1 MDATLRK
8 VGALVRKDAC
18 DLVRNPSMLV
28 CVLMPVGFTVLFR
41 LMLGDVEAASGLD
54 EARAGMLSGT
64 LDTFLLSISLCM
76 AIGMVIGM
84 VEVYGIAEE
93 KEKHTLRTLMLANV
107 GPGQVMASRALVA
120 LVVTLA
126 VAAAS
131 FLLLGKAGVELLPV
145 YLGLCVLGAL
155 PTALVSLVLGL
166 ASRDQMTA
174 GLYSVPVVLVSL
186 VPMFRMAS
194 RPLAE
199 AARWLPTGAM
209 SELVGLMMEG
219 RMLTSEALVPLAVAL
234 AWTAAA
240 AVAFALLFRRLVR
253 DN

>member
-8 VGALVRKDAC
+8 VSALVRKDAC

-28 CVLMPVGFTVLFR
+28 SVLLPVGFSALFR
-41 LMLGDVEAASGLD
+41 LMLGDVEASAGLAG
-54 EARAGMLSGT
+54 ERAALLAGT
-64 LDTFLLSISLCM
+64 LDSFLLSISLCM
-76 AIGMVIGM
+76 AIGMVVGM
-84 VEVYGIAEE
+84 VVIYGIAEE

-107 GPGQVMASRALVA
+107 GAGQVLVSRAAVA
-120 LVVTLA
+120 LVVTIA

-131 FLLLGKAGVELLPV
+131 FFVLGAADASVLPA
-145 YLGLCVLGAL
+145 YLGLCALGAL

-186 VPMFRMAS
+186 APMFGVAS
-194 RPLAE
+194 APLAG

-209 SELVGLMMEG
+209 SELVGLMLGG
-219 RMLTSEALVPLAVAL
+219 RLLTADALVPLAVSL
-234 AWTAAA
+234 AWTVAAA
-240 AVAFALLFRRLVR
+240 ATFAALFRRLAR